1 MRRNCRYLSQ
11 DCPMTLREGIEE
23 LRKAEGAAEDASTKV
38 SAELSR
44 DLGIHDAIHVL
55 FGCRTDLAG
64 EVVAHVWTV
73 FGTTARIR
81 DLHRVGG
88 HPDHRAIIAEI
99 GHLRLLRAWLGSL
112 PRVAATIKDS
122 LRMTKRWPVEDFP
135 AFLERPLVELRQ
147 EFRIRLRT

>member
-88 HPDHRAIIAEI
+88 TRTI
-99 GHLRLLRAWLGSL
+99 GPSS
-112 PRVAATIKDS
+112 PRSVTSGCCERGWAAC
-122 LRMTKRWPVEDFP
+122 PVS
-135 AFLERPLVELRQ
+135 RRRS
-147 EFRIRLRT
+147 RIRSA